1 MLLSELVERAGKTML
16 ITALVLALLGVV
28 RRKLRGRAD
37 NETTGRP
44 ALGTRLGRAGVAVRR
59 GATRLVREPA
69 PALSAAVALLGLVVV
84 GTHLACSGQV

>member
-1 MLLSELVERAGKTML
+1 MLL
-16 ITALVLALLGVV
+16 TALLLTLVGVV

-37 NETTGRP
+37 AESMAGPTLGSRLERVGD
-44 ALGTRLGRAGVAVRR
+44 ALRR

-69 PALSAAVALLGLVVV
+69 PALSVAVAVLGLAVV

>member
-1 MLLSELVERAGKTML
+1 ML
-16 ITALVLALLGVV
+16 ITALVLTLLGVV

-37 NETTGRP
+37 TETAGRST
-44 ALGTRLGRAGVAVRR
+44 LGSRLERAGAAVRR

-69 PALSAAVALLGLVVV
+69 PALSAAVAVLGLVIV